1 MIKLL
6 IILILIS
13 IIILS
18 TLKEKYINQKKKLTI
33 FTS

>member
-18 TLKEKYINQKKKLTI
+18 TLKEKYINKKKKLTI